1 MELKGTKNM
10 LHDKGEGVIFSV
22 EGLDE
27 VSDAGEEII
36 KECQVA
42 KEKKMEV
49 LVFE

>member
-27 VSDAGEEII
+27 VSDAGEEVDTNVWG
-36 KECQVA
+36 KYN
-42 KEKKMEV
+42 
-49 LVFE
+49 